1 MCVCYRGPPSGQ
13 EQKREEQEGKT
24 PHPVEPRPSLAPTGS
39 AAEPPVKQR
48 LGQSVLKCDRG
59 GTKET
64 ETPEPDSVRHNLSH
78 RRTTRRAAAS
88 VGCFHHWKL
97 CRRIL
102 GLVRHAVSTIS
113 ASAPPPEIRRGG
125 HRLCRSFGIIELN
138 ELLVRACQFC
148 LTTHAAIRKTFPAF
162 PKSFIETC
170 IHKSKQ
176 RI

>member
-1 MCVCYRGPPSGQ
+1 MHACVCVCYRGPPSGQ

-24 PHPVEPRPSLAPTGS
+24 LHPVEPRPSLVPTGS

-64 ETPEPDSVRHNLSH
+64 ETPEPDSVSHNLSH

-97 CRRIL
+97 CRRML
-102 GLVRHAVSTIS
+102 GLVRHTVSAIS
-113 ASAPPPEIRRGG
+113 VSPSPQKTERWTPLVPLIWNDRV
-125 HRLCRSFGIIELN
+125 

-148 LTTHAAIRKTFPAF
+148 SITRAAVLKTFPEF
-162 PKSFIETC
+162 LYPQK
-170 IHKSKQ
+170 
-176 RI
+176 